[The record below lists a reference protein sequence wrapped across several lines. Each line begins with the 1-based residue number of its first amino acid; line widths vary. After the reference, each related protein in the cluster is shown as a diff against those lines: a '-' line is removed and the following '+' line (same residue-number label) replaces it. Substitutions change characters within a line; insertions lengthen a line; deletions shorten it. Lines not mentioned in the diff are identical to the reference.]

1 MGYYEQRIVPR
12 IINTACG
19 DKNLRPLRERTCAGL
34 SGEVVEVGFGTG
46 LNVPYSPGSVKQ
58 VAAVDPSDLGWK
70 LASTRLAESDVPIER
85 SGLDGQRE
93 QGCKIH
99 VTRCTCCHPIRAIHC
114 LGWLDRGFLSG
125 ILQDSGSSA
134 FRRVVR

>member
-46 LNVPYSPGSVKQ
+46 LNIPYYPDSVKQ
-58 VAAVDPSDLGWK
+58 VAAVDPSDLDGSWRLRGSPSQMCRSNVPGWTG
-70 LASTRLAESDVPIER
+70 S
-85 SGLDGQRE
+85 
-93 QGCKIH
+93 
-99 VTRCTCCHPIRAIHC
+99 HC
-114 LGWLDRGFLSG
+114 LSTTRAS
-125 ILQDSGSSA
+125 IPP
-134 FRRVVR
+134 